1 MFVIDISI
9 LCFKPEK
16 CSNCDGQEQL
26 EILPGDENIAVVN
39 KDGIFSKIIAIH
51 FIHSF
56 FLHLGRFDLKSAK
69 FFCSYCKL
77 VTKASIID
85 YICSGY

>member
-1 MFVIDISI
+1 MQRENYFQKVLHISI

-39 KDGIFSKIIAIH
+39 KDG
-51 FIHSF
+51 
-56 FLHLGRFDLKSAK
+56 RFDLKSAK